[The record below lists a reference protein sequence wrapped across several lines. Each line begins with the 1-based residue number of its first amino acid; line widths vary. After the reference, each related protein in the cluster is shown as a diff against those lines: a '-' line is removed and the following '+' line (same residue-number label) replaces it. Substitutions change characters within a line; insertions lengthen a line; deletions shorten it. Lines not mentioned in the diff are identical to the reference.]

1 MTISFLKKYSPKKF
15 EDFLLKDEIIYFI
28 KSIIDTQNI
37 NILINGNIGTGK
49 TTMIN
54 LILNTYYKN
63 INEYDTNVMKINC
76 LKEQGIQYYRNEVKN
91 FCQTKTSICNKKKVL
106 ILDDLDDINEQ
117 SQQIFRNYIDKYNDN
132 VIFITSCSDIN
143 KINEHILCRLFI
155 IKLGTITN
163 EKLYSLCDKIIEDE
177 KLQINN
183 EVKHE
188 IVKLSNYSFRNL
200 LCNLEKIKLSNIKI
214 DDTNIYKVCSNINF
228 NHYKAFTIEILNNNL
243 EKSCKIIKCICDEGY
258 SIIDI
263 FYFYFIFLKQSDNIN
278 EMQRLIII
286 KNLCKYIGL
295 INNNY
300 EDDIELVIFTN
311 NIIKALHGV
320 SK

>member
-1 MTISFLKKYSPKKF
+1 MTISFLKKYSPKNF

-28 KSIIDTQNI
+28 KSIIETQNI
-37 NILINGNIGTGK
+37 NILITGSIGTGK

-63 INEYDTNVMKINC
+63 INDYDTNVMKINC

-117 SQQIFRNYIDKYNDN
+117 SQQIFRNYIDKYHEN
-132 VIFITSCSDIN
+132 VIFITSCTDIN

-155 IKLGTITN
+155 IKLQTITN
-163 EKLYSLCDKIIEDE
+163 DKLYSLCDKIIQNEN
-177 KLQINN
+177 LIINN

-228 NHYKAFTIEILNNNL
+228 NHYKSYTREILNNNL

-263 FYFYFIFLKQSDNIN
+263 FYFYFIFLKQSENID
-278 EMQRLIII
+278 EMQKLIII
-286 KNLCKYIGL
+286 KHLCKYIGL

-311 NIIKALHGV
+311 NIIKALHV
-320 SK
+320 ESN